1 MGRTAH
7 CDATSSVPA
16 SATRQGSVTRSRRSM
31 RVWGVVRVDGRSQGD
46 KRISSRAA
54 AQFAPA
60 RFGLISL
67 RSRRLGGGGGSRNF
81 ASVSVTCSV
90 GGTVVYATVPNVT
103 LDAGGDGASQRSYP
117 PAGSRKPHVR
127 QQVQSGESHVL
138 GSTSFDVAP

>member
-90 GGTVVYATVPNVT
+90 GGTVVYATVPNVP
-103 LDAGGDGASQRSYP
+103 LDAGGDGTSQRIYP
-117 PAGSRKPHVR
+117 PAGSCTADLLK
-127 QQVQSGESHVL
+127 QMQIWKSHVL
-138 GSTSFDVAP
+138 GSTSFDVSP